1 MLVLSGTVRTGEE
14 AGVLLQESLDSGKAL
29 WKLGDMIEMQGG
41 SRAVTEDLSLLPEAG
56 STISVKA
63 EKPGFLTSVQTAE
76 IGLCSMLLGAGRTK
90 KSDPIDPAVGI
101 WMKKREGDRV
111 EKGEELAE
119 FHVND
124 EKNLDEAVSRFRKA
138 LEVSEVQP
146 EKHPLVYQ
154 TVEE

>member
-1 MLVLSGTVRTGEE
+1 M
-14 AGVLLQESLDSGKAL
+14 
-29 WKLGDMIEMQGG
+29 
-41 SRAVTEDLSLLPEAG
+41 
-56 STISVKA
+56 
-63 EKPGFLTSVQTAE
+63 
-76 IGLCSMLLGAGRTK
+76 
-90 KSDPIDPAVGI
+90 
-101 WMKKREGDRV
+101 